1 VAVLLHEA
9 STTNKVVQTVLE
21 MVRGG
26 IRELPVELTV
36 FHDGPADVNA
46 SFVAPPGFPLRRL
59 EGDEAERDSTL
70 RTILQEEAFD
80 YVVLFES
87 SGMYNGEDIATLA
100 SHLNLGRLDAVWGS
114 RRLSVRD
121 IHQSYRLKYRHRT
134 ALGAISYAGSHALS
148 LLYLALFGRY
158 VSDTLSAARAVR
170 VGDAV
175 RVPVPLTHKMANP
188 HLLSA
193 LLRREAEMLE
203 VPVQFFSISP
213 EQVRRT
219 TPLDGLRAVM
229 TAVRARLRPAVDAA
243 PPAIPH
249 TRPGEARAR

>member
-1 VAVLLHEA
+1 
-9 STTNKVVQTVLE
+9 
-21 MVRGG
+21 
-26 IRELPVELTV
+26 
-36 FHDGPADVNA
+36 
-46 SFVAPPGFPLRRL
+46 
-59 EGDEAERDSTL
+59 
-70 RTILQEEAFD
+70 
-80 YVVLFES
+80 
-87 SGMYNGEDIATLA
+87 
-100 SHLNLGRLDAVWGS
+100 
-114 RRLSVRD
+114 
-121 IHQSYRLKYRHRT
+121 
-134 ALGAISYAGSHALS
+134 LS

-188 HLLSA
+188 HLLSG

-229 TAVRARLRPAVDAA
+229 TAVRARLRPAAGGDPTV
-243 PPAIPH
+243 PAIPR
-249 TRPGEARAR
+249 TRRGEARAR